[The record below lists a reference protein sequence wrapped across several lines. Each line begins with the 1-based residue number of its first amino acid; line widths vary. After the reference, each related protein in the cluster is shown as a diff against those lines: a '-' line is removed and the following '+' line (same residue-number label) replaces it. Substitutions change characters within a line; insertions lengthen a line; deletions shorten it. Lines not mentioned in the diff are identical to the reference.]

1 MARGDRTAPLCLEEH
16 FAEAGS
22 KREFAT
28 RYLDYLA
35 VLLGQ
40 IDVGVIEQIID
51 AFTEAGAR
59 GSTIYFLGNGGSA
72 ATASHFANDLGCGT
86 RAPACRPFKAV
97 SLADNVAVL
106 TALANDEGYD
116 QIFVRQLEGALEAGD
131 VVVALSVSGNSAN
144 VLEAMRYAGEVGAR
158 TIGCTGFDG
167 GALRQM
173 VDVNLH
179 VPARAGEYA
188 PVEDVFQILDHLIYS
203 YLRMERRGRL
213 GH

>member
-1 MARGDRTAPLCLEEH
+1 MAGVTETASLCLEDH

-22 KREFAT
+22 KRDFAT
-28 RYLDYLA
+28 RYLNYLSD
-35 VLLGQ
+35 LLGQ
-40 IDVGVIEQIID
+40 LDVGVIEQIID
-51 AFTEAGAR
+51 AFTEAGER
-59 GSTIYFLGNGGSA
+59 GQTVYFIGNGGSA
-72 ATASHFANDLGCGT
+72 ATASHFANDLAYGT
-86 RAPACRPFKAV
+86 RAAGRRPFTAV
-97 SLADNVAVL
+97 SLADNVSVL

-116 QIFVRQLEGALEAGD
+116 QIFVRQLEGALEPGD

-144 VLEAMRYAGEVGAR
+144 VLEAVRYAGEVGAL

-167 GALRQM
+167 GVLRQM

-179 VPARAGEYA
+179 VPTRAGEYA